1 MGRRV
6 GVTVAPAA
14 PECQQNDNTAARP
27 CAKSPALKLNL
38 KRENIADRLFK
49 PHNQRHALSGG
60 LIVELRNLCVYCGSS
75 DAVAPHFLE
84 AAFSLGRLIGL
95 AGLGLIYGGGRG
107 GLMGRVADGVLI
119 EGGRVTGIIPQ
130 HLSCREVAHG
140 ALTELIVVNSMHER
154 KQRMAELADAFII
167 LPGGFGT
174 LDEMFEIIT
183 WRQLGLHD
191 KPILLVDLDGFW
203 QPLERLIDHV
213 TGHGFVS
220 KGNRSLYQ
228 RVEQID
234 EVLPALTAALPPL
247 LPLVGDLL

>member
-1 MGRRV
+1 
-6 GVTVAPAA
+6 
-14 PECQQNDNTAARP
+14 
-27 CAKSPALKLNL
+27 
-38 KRENIADRLFK
+38 
-49 PHNQRHALSGG
+49 
-60 LIVELRNLCVYCGSS
+60 VELRNLCVYCGSS

-107 GLMGRVADGVLI
+107 GLMGRVADGVLTG
-119 EGGRVTGIIPQ
+119 GGRVTGIIPQ

-140 ALTELIVVNSMHER
+140 ALTELIIVDSMHER
-154 KQRMAELADAFII
+154 KQRMAERADAFVI

-213 TGHGFVS
+213 TEHGFVS
-220 KGNRSLYQ
+220 KGNRSLYL
-228 RVEQID
+228 RVKQIE
-234 EVLPALTAALPPL
+234 EVLPALAAALPPMR
-247 LPLVGDLL
+247 PLVGDLL